1 MRRLRRGFVLLEVII
16 SLTILAVTVAAVLR
30 SFSQSL
36 SALRILEVQTQAEF
50 FAHQLLD
57 EFEINPPGEGVAEMG
72 FGDDYA
78 AYSYVVDVEYIAPD
92 YDETNRHDEILR
104 FMPMRVFTIEIFYD
118 NGRNKPFRAIT
129 IDSAI
134 MGFERFSIEA
144 RRELHHF

>member
-50 FAHQLLD
+50 FAQQLLD
-57 EFEINPPGEGVAEMG
+57 EFEINPPREGVTEMG

-92 YDETNRHDEILR
+92 YDDTNRHDRPVVRYLAVQVR
-104 FMPMRVFTIEIFYD
+104 QS
-118 NGRNKPFRAIT
+118 RA
-129 IDSAI
+129 
-134 MGFERFSIEA
+134 FEAAARDHATYRDFS
-144 RRELHHF
+144 